1 MEKFILENLPNI
13 QDSDSIKDEF
23 SAFWQKEQQDA
34 YVKLCQEEQLDPDKI
49 TDIIGDYLFTER
61 QPMSED
67 IVKALKTKPKILERK
82 TIVERV
88 TAKLM
93 AFIETF
99 IEGVEE

>member
-1 MEKFILENLPNI
+1 VYNYPI
-13 QDSDSIKDEF
+13 
-23 SAFWQKEQQDA
+23 
-34 YVKLCQEEQLDPDKI
+34 
-49 TDIIGDYLFTER
+49 
-61 QPMSED
+61 
-67 IVKALKTKPKILERK
+67 KTKPKILERK